1 MPSPIVRVIGH
12 TTFIGVPPELLP
24 GSPTT
29 PLDIGAQQSALRI
42 VRAQDCGSDLA
53 RLIECAG
60 RACYDSF
67 GAGRPSAEYHQ
78 HIKEVGHGSVAE
90 HAVINFY
97 LDNISRGCT
106 HELVRHRAGCAIS
119 QRSTRYVDESGSPWI
134 LHPLITQYLDTA
146 IGQHPN
152 DLDSQSSVQTAIED
166 GIDMGKKAYDAV
178 VEALQ
183 AHMIAKGVDKLTA
196 RKQARGAARGLLGNA
211 LCTSM
216 VWSANIRA
224 LRTVIEQ
231 RANPAADAEIRVLAN
246 RIYEEASKVCPEYFD
261 DYEKVAC
268 PDGIGYGLTTKFR
281 KI

>member
-12 TTFIGVPPELLP
+12 TKFLGVPQELLP
-24 GSPTT
+24 NNPTT
-29 PLDIGAQQSALRI
+29 SQDISAEQSALRTI
-42 VRAQDCGSDLA
+42 KAQDWGSDPA

-60 RACYDSF
+60 RTCYDSF
-67 GAGRPSAEYHQ
+67 GAGRTSADYHD
-78 HIKEVGHGSVAE
+78 HILEVGHGSVCE

-97 LDNISRGCT
+97 LDGISRGCT

-119 QRSTRYVDESGSPWI
+119 QRSTRYVDENESPWI
-134 LHPLITQYLDTA
+134 LHPLIDQYLDAAWGNSDPAFSTKVRASSDTA
-146 IGQHPN
+146 IAAGREAYRVIA
-152 DLDSQSSVQTAIED
+152 DAIQ
-166 GIDMGKKAYDAV
+166 GF
-178 VEALQ
+178 
-183 AHMIAKGVDKLTA
+183 MISKGVDKLTA

-246 RIYEEASKVCPEYFD
+246 RIYEEASLVCPEYFD

-268 PDGIGYGLTTKFR
+268 PDGIGYGLVTKYR